1 MKTLKKA
8 EQKNVLVNRDYY
20 TIDEINDYLDEHI
33 FFTFNKKLGFSY
45 EHITPYALEYR
56 SVRLFLEDVKELKVI
71 YNREFQCYT
80 NVAVLN
86 NGISIYVEL

>member
-33 FFTFNKKLGFSY
+33 FLHLIKNLDFHMSIL
-45 EHITPYALEYR
+45 HHMH
-56 SVRLFLEDVKELKVI
+56 
-71 YNREFQCYT
+71 
-80 NVAVLN
+80 LN
-86 NGISIYVEL
+86 IGQLDCF